1 MSEPSDL
8 QLIDF
13 FKTVFAT
20 YDKNGDGTIDTTE
33 LGLVLRA
40 LGREASEEK
49 LTELI
54 EEFDVDH
61 NGKLDWTN
69 GEFLM
74 VVAAID
80 VVDVNLI
87 DDLVF
92 SAAFRTFDQDANG
105 QITPLEMHIVVGL
118 FLPMELKEQDDFV
131 EDLIRKMDTN
141 RDGKI
146 GYSEFVKFVKEAG
159 TASILSI

>member
-1 MSEPSDL
+1 MSEPSDK

-13 FKTVFAT
+13 FKAVFAT
-20 YDKNGDGTIDTTE
+20 YDKNGDGTIDTAE
-33 LGLVLRA
+33 LGVVLRA
-40 LGREASEEK
+40 LGREASDET

-54 EEFDVDH
+54 EKFDVDH

-92 SAAFRTFDQDANG
+92 SAAFRTFDQV
-105 QITPLEMHIVVGL
+105 LV
-118 FLPMELKEQDDFV
+118 
-131 EDLIRKMDTN
+131 
-141 RDGKI
+141 
-146 GYSEFVKFVKEAG
+146 
-159 TASILSI
+159 

>member
-1 MSEPSDL
+1 MSEPSDT

-13 FKTVFAT
+13 FKAVFAT
-20 YDKNGDGTIDTTE
+20 YDKNGDGTIDTAE
-33 LGLVLRA
+33 LGVVLRA

-92 SAAFRTFDQDANG
+92 SAAFRTFDQV
-105 QITPLEMHIVVGL
+105 LV
-118 FLPMELKEQDDFV
+118 
-131 EDLIRKMDTN
+131 
-141 RDGKI
+141 
-146 GYSEFVKFVKEAG
+146 
-159 TASILSI
+159 

>member
-92 SAAFRTFDQDANG
+92 SAAFRTFDQV
-105 QITPLEMHIVVGL
+105 LL
-118 FLPMELKEQDDFV
+118 
-131 EDLIRKMDTN
+131 
-141 RDGKI
+141 
-146 GYSEFVKFVKEAG
+146 
-159 TASILSI
+159 